1 MSTQHGSGRLVFS
14 LGRKIV
20 FFCALY
26 CFSLW
31 QIHSVLSNE
40 EDKPEQVLDASDQHQ
55 LTKRA
60 DISSTH
66 SLPNTSPKKLQ
77 DKLDQEYRTHGRS
90 YEGRIFADIFIGSSG
105 HWILAKHTLF
115 TCRQLVGAIRI
126 RSSLDER

>member
-40 EDKPEQVLDASDQHQ
+40 EDKPEQVLDASGQ
-55 LTKRA
+55 LTKSA
-60 DISSTH
+60 DISTH
-66 SLPNTSPKKLQ
+66 SLLDTSPKKLQ

-90 YEGRIFADIFIGSSG
+90 YEGGIFADIFIGSNG
-105 HWILAKHTLF
+105 QWILAKHTVF
-115 TCRQLVGAIRI
+115 ICRQLVGAIRI
-126 RSSLDER
+126 RASLDER